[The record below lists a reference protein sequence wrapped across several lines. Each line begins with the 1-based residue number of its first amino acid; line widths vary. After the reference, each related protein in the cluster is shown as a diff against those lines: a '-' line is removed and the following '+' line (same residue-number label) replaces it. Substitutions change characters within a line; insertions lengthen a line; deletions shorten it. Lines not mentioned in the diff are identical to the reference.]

1 MGVSLVEAGEVG
13 SDHAAPRCVPLR
25 LALGRRY
32 AERVCLMQA
41 SGPVGRMSSRSTL
54 HCRPNPPFNRSA
66 NGVAVGTRRA
76 SRAGARLMA
85 SRWASWQCHG
95 LQ

>member
-1 MGVSLVEAGEVG
+1 MSVSLVEASAVA
-13 SDHAAPRCVPLR
+13 SDQAAPRCVALR

-41 SGPVGRMSSRSTL
+41 SDPVGRMSFRSTL
-54 HCRPNPPFNRSA
+54 HRRPNQPFNRSA

-85 SRWASWQCHG
+85 SR
-95 LQ
+95 